1 MSHLSSRESS
11 KPPSLQKESLMV
23 ELEKTKRSL
32 VQREEDIWKMMERL
46 QRLNESQDRQNRER
60 RWEPRRTTRYQMHY
74 GS

>member
-1 MSHLSSRESS
+1 
-11 KPPSLQKESLMV
+11 MV